1 MTKLPRVVIALVVL
15 LFGHSPPLADEPK
28 TPGLEFV
35 SETAGTPENDFG
47 VGDFDASRRQT
58 AQMPDS
64 SAGHNWTFMVTPF
77 AWIPN
82 SVEGTSTVG
91 MAPPVELDFDL
102 SDIIDHLD
110 FSASTRVEA
119 WKGRFGLILEANYV
133 DLGGEVKTPGADIDV
148 DIKQANVDFLVGYE
162 VARIP
167 IGAGDGKHPRTK
179 RRDVSLHLLGGLR
192 YAYLEQDI
200 KFDPG
205 SSFGGSGWW
214 VEPVVGAQV
223 MVGLSDKWTATVRG
237 DASGFG
243 INDDVSN
250 LTWNALVGFDY
261 RAWENTSIKFGYRI
275 YDIDYETGSG
285 ADTLGLD
292 AQMMGPWL
300 GVTMYYN

>member
-1 MTKLPRVVIALVVL
+1 MTKFSYAAISLAIL
-15 LFGHSPPLADEPK
+15 LFGPTPPVAAEPK
-28 TPGLEFV
+28 TPGLEIV
-35 SETAGTPENDFG
+35 SENAGNPENDFG
-47 VGDFDASRRQT
+47 VGEFDDSRRQI
-58 AQMPDS
+58 AQIPDT
-64 SAGHNWTFMVTPF
+64 SAGNKWTFMVTPF

-91 MAPPVELDFDL
+91 MAPSVDLDFDM

-110 FSASTRVEA
+110 FAASTRVEA
-119 WKGRFGLILEANYV
+119 WKGRLGLILEVDYV
-133 DLGGEVKTPGADIDV
+133 DLGGEVKTPAADIDV

-167 IGAGDGKHPRTK
+167 FGAGGAEGRA
-179 RRDVSLHLLGGLR
+179 VSIHLLGGLR

-200 KFDPG
+200 KFNPG
-205 SSFGGSGWW
+205 SSFGGSEWW

-223 MVGLSDKWTATVRG
+223 TVELSEKWTATVRG

-243 INDDVSN
+243 ITDEVSN

-261 RAWENTSIKFGYRI
+261 RAWKNTSIKFGYRI

-300 GVTMYYN
+300 GLTMYYN